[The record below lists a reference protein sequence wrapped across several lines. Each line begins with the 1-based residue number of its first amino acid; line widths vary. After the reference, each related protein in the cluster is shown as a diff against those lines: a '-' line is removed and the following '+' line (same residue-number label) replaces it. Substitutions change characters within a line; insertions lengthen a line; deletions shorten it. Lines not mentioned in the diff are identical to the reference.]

1 CGQQELPLLFVP
13 SDLEVTLWAESPML
27 YNPTNM
33 DVDARGRVW
42 ITEAVNYRT
51 FNNDTTRNLFHT
63 DGDRIVILE
72 DTDHDG
78 KADAAKVFVQDKDL
92 HAPLGIAVIGNSVY
106 VSSSPHLIVY
116 RDDDGDDVADSKE
129 ILLSGFGGFDHDH
142 SLHAVVGGPD
152 GQLYFNTGNAGPH
165 HVTDRGGWMLRSGS
179 VYTGG
184 SPYNLENKGNIK

>member
-1 CGQQELPLLFVP
+1 
-13 SDLEVTLWAESPML
+13 
-27 YNPTNM
+27 
-33 DVDARGRVW
+33 
-42 ITEAVNYRT
+42 EAVNYRT
-51 FNNDTTRNLFHT
+51 FNNDTTRNLFHP

-92 HAPLGIAVIGNSVY
+92 HAPLGIAVIGGNSVY

-184 SPYNLENKGNIK
+184 SPYNLENKGNIKSDDGRIWVGGLALRMNPQGEQLRVLAHNFRNAFELYVDSRGD